1 MFVSKAAVVGGGTMG
16 GEIAQAIAAADIPVV
31 VKDIDQEFVDAAVEK
46 ARAVT
51 EGQLARLVKKEKLS
65 QEQADARLAE
75 VMGLIVGATT
85 YEEFGD
91 VDFVVEAVP
100 ERMEIKQA
108 VFREL
113 DAATPGHAI
122 LASNTSSLSI
132 TEMGAQL
139 ALRPDKV
146 VGFHFFYPASVMPL
160 VEVIAGEDT
169 SEETA
174 TVAYNFAQAIKKQPI
189 VCGEVPGFVV
199 NRILMATIGEIW
211 RAQEEQG
218 LSLKAID
225 EAIAAAKVAPM
236 GPFFLTDLLGLD
248 TVLHVAEHLG
258 ESYGET
264 FYVHQGL
271 KQLVAE
277 GKLGAKSGGEGFF
290 KEGEQNVP
298 GEAEPD
304 AEELV
309 ALFTCRALIE
319 ACLLV
324 EEGVCSV
331 RDIDLGMM
339 AGAGLDPRKGL
350 LPPFWK
356 ADVEGLDA
364 VLERMEGLQERHGD
378 RFAPPVLLRRLVAQG
393 RLGMKAGQGFY
404 PYPQP
409 DEGDQAETVKLE
421 TRGEVAIAWL
431 ANAPMNAVSPDVI
444 RDLKTVWERV
454 LANDGVGA
462 MVVASSVPVVFSAGA
477 DIKAFTRMDEGGG
490 EELIHTAHAL
500 LRDFGQARVATI
512 AAVNALAFGGG
523 CELAM
528 ACDVRI
534 AAEAAVFGQ
543 PEIKLGIIPGFGG
556 TQRLP
561 RLVGPNKALEMNLI
575 GDAILAG
582 EALQFGLAN
591 RVVPDHE
598 LFETALMWGRKLAA
612 QAPVALEQ
620 IKRVSHAGDLDEG
633 IEKEKEGFAKVFLS
647 EDGREGI
654 SAFLQKRC
662 GSRRK
667 TSMWAT
673 AMGS

>member
-31 VKDIDQEFVDAAVEK
+31 VKDIDRKFVDAAVEK

-51 EGQLARLVKKEKLS
+51 EGQLARLVKKEKLTP
-65 QEQADARLAE
+65 EQADARLAE
-75 VMGLIVGATT
+75 VMGLVTGTTT

-132 TEMGAQL
+132 TEMGEAT
-139 ALRPDKV
+139 LRPDKV

-174 TVAYNFAQAIKKQPI
+174 TVAYNFAQAVKKQPI

-225 EAIAAAKVAPM
+225 EAIAGAQLAPM

-248 TVLHVAEHLG
+248 TVLHVAEHLSD
-258 ESYGET
+258 SYGET
-264 FYVHQGL
+264 FYVHRGL
-271 KQLVAE
+271 KQLVAD

-290 KEGEQNVP
+290 KDGEQNVP
-298 GEAEPD
+298 GDADPD
-304 AEELV
+304 GEELV

-356 ADVEGLDA
+356 ADVEGLDK
-364 VLERMEGLQERHGD
+364 VLERMEGLRERHGD

-393 RLGMKAGQGFY
+393 RLGMASGEGFY
-404 PYPQP
+404 PYPRP
-409 DEGDQAETVKLE
+409 DEGEQAETVKLE

-444 RDLKTVWERV
+444 RDLEAVWERV
-454 LANDGVGA
+454 KAAQGVGA
-462 MVVASSVPVVFSAGA
+462 MVIASSVPVVFSAGA
-477 DIKAFTRMDEGGG
+477 DIKAFTQMDESGG

-500 LRDFGQARVATI
+500 LRDFGRAPVATV

-543 PEIKLGIIPGFGG
+543 PEVKLGIIPGFGG

-561 RLVGPNKALEMNLI
+561 RLVGANKALEMNLA

-582 EALQFGLAN
+582 EALESGLVN

-598 LFETALMWGRKLAA
+598 LFETALMWGRKLAG
-612 QAPVALEQ
+612 QAPVAVGQ
-620 IKRVSHAGDLDEG
+620 IKLVSGAGDLDQG
-633 IEKEKEGFAKVFLS
+633 IEAEKQGFAAAFRS
-647 EDGREGI
+647 EDAREGI
-654 SAFLQKRC
+654 AAFLTKRTPKWS
-662 GSRRK
+662 GK
-667 TSMWAT
+667 
-673 AMGS
+673 